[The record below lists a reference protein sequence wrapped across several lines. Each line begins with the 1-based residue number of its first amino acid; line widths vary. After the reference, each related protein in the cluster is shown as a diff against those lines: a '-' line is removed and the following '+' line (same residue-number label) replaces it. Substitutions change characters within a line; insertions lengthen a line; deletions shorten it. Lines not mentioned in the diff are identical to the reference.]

1 MSKTMKTVLT
11 GVKPTGLIH
20 IGNYLGAMR
29 PAIAMCNQAD
39 VRGLLFI
46 ADYHSLTT
54 VHDAETL
61 NHVIYDVTATWLALG
76 LDPQKTLIYRQS
88 DVPETF
94 ELQWILSCM
103 SPKGLMNRAHAYKA
117 IVQDNEEKG
126 RGDLDDGVNM
136 GLYNYPILM
145 AADILLFSA
154 DEVPVGEDQIQHVE
168 IARDLAEKFNRV
180 FKSEVIKLPKVVVQK
195 ESKIVPGLD
204 GRKMSKS
211 YGNTIPIFLE
221 PKKLRKLVMK
231 IKTDSSEPEDPKDPE
246 DSILFDLYKEF
257 ASPDQVAEMAD
268 KYRNGIGWGYV
279 KQDLFEAMDAV
290 LSGPRQRYNEL
301 MNNKDE
307 LDQILQEGSSKARE
321 RAEELMCKVRTAI
334 GITRRGK

>member
-1 MSKTMKTVLT
+1 MKTVLT

-29 PAIAMCNQAD
+29 PAIAMCNQTD
-39 VRGLLFI
+39 VNGMLFI

-54 VHDAETL
+54 VHDADKL
-61 NHVIYDVTATWLALG
+61 NNMVYDLAATWLALG
-76 LDPQKTLIYRQS
+76 LDPNNTLIYRQS

-103 SPKGLMNRAHAYKA
+103 SAKGLMNRAHAYKS
-117 IVQDNEEKG
+117 IVQDNEQKG
-126 RGDLDDGVNM
+126 KADLDDGVNM

-145 AADILLFSA
+145 AADILLFNA

-168 IARDLAEKFNRV
+168 IARDLAEKFNRI
-180 FKSEVIKLPKVVVQK
+180 FGEEVIKLPKVVVQK
-195 ESKIVPGLD
+195 ETKIVPGLD

-211 YGNTIPIFLE
+211 YDNTIPIFME
-221 PKKLRKLVMK
+221 PKKMRKLVMK

-257 ASPDQVAEMAD
+257 ATPEQIEVMAG
-268 KYRNGIGWGYV
+268 KYREGIGWGYV

-290 LSGPRQRYNEL
+290 LSGPRERYNEL

-307 LDQILQEGSSKARE
+307 LDRILEEGSSKARE
-321 RAEELMCKVRTAI
+321 RARELMTKVRTAI

>member
-1 MSKTMKTVLT
+1 MKTVLT
-11 GVKPTGLIH
+11 GVKPTGRIH

-29 PAIAMCNQAD
+29 PAIAMCNQEN
-39 VRGLLFI
+39 VQGLLFI

-54 VHDAETL
+54 VHNAETL
-61 NHVIYDVTATWLALG
+61 NHMVYDLAATWLALG
-76 LDPQKTLIYRQS
+76 LDPQQTFIYRQS

-103 SPKGLMNRAHAYKA
+103 SAKGLMNRAHAYKA
-117 IVQDNEEKG
+117 IVQENEKKAKS
-126 RGDLDDGVNM
+126 DLDDGVNM

-154 DEVPVGEDQIQHVE
+154 DEVPVGEDQVQHVE
-168 IARDLAEKFNRV
+168 IARDLAEKFNRI
-180 FKSEVIKLPKVVVQK
+180 FAEEVIRLPKVVVQK

-211 YGNTIPIFLE
+211 YDNTIPVFME
-221 PKKLRKLVMK
+221 PKKMRQLVMK
-231 IKTDSSEPEDPKDPE
+231 IKTDSSGPEDPKDPNS
-246 DSILFDLYKEF
+246 SILFDLYKEF
-257 ASPDQVAEMAD
+257 ATPEQVEEMAHRYH
-268 KYRNGIGWGYV
+268 KGIGWGYV
-279 KQDLFEAMDAV
+279 KQDLFEAMEST
-290 LSGPRQRYNEL
+290 LSGPREHYKEL

-307 LDQILQEGSSKARE
+307 LDQILKEGSSRARE
-321 RAEELMCKVRTAI
+321 RAAELMSRVRTAI